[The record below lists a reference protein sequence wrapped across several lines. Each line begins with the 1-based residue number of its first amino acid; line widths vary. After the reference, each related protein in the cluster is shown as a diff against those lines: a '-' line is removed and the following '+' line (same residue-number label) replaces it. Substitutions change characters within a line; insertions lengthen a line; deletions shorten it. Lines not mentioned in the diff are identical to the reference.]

1 MPAIAI
7 KTLIATLFH
16 AIATRPM
23 IFWGLRIA
31 AKLTT
36 TKVDDNGVEIFV
48 AMDAGDVERLQKAI
62 KKLVEEWDLK
72 L

>member
-7 KTLIATLFH
+7 KALIGTLLH

-31 AKLTT
+31 AKLTP
-36 TKVDDNGVEIFV
+36 TKIDDNGVELIV
-48 AMDAGDVERLQKAI
+48 AMDAGDVERIQKAI
-62 KKLVEEWDLK
+62 KKLVEEWDVK